1 MESDTFWN
9 SCRKREMAIDCLSRE
24 WYVKKRKRL
33 HKLFCGREIQ
43 ERGSRMKRV
52 TIRDVADLAG
62 VSRSTVSRVMNGHPA
77 ISDETRQMVL
87 AACETLHYVPD
98 VMARA
103 LAGQGTHTIGIIV
116 PDSSNPYFSALCT
129 AAEACAAEYGYRVI
143 LTNTL
148 HDPEDERD
156 AVERMIAQRVD
167 GMLISA
173 CSPASQ
179 EEHGSL
185 PGGIPC
191 IYWGNNHGPQCSF
204 VEADNERGAYEAA
217 QYLVCLGHRRICFLG
232 GRQGSRTLALRLEG
246 YRRSMAQNGLRPWE
260 IVCQEPG
267 GNLRDWCGAQA
278 SALFQSGVVPD
289 AFLAYSDTI
298 AVRIIEAAETAG
310 LSAPKDFSIIG
321 FDNILFSRLPQI
333 GLTSVSQKKFEA
345 GRTAV
350 TRLLEKINGRQ
361 GETSDLLKPELIVRS
376 TCRKRKAKER

>member
-1 MESDTFWN
+1 
-9 SCRKREMAIDCLSRE
+9 
-24 WYVKKRKRL
+24 
-33 HKLFCGREIQ
+33 
-43 ERGSRMKRV
+43 MKRV
-52 TIRDVADLAG
+52 TIRDVAALAG

-87 AACETLHYVPD
+87 AACEALHYVPD

-103 LAGQGTHTIGIIV
+103 LAGQGTHTIGIVV

-148 HDPEDERD
+148 HDPDDERD

-179 EEHGSL
+179 EEHGAL

-191 IYWGNNHGPQCSF
+191 IYWGNNHGPHCSF
-204 VEADNERGAYEAA
+204 VEADNARGAYEAA
-217 QYLVCLGHRRICFLG
+217 QYLVCLGHRKICFLG

-246 YRRSMAQNGLRPWE
+246 YRRSMMQNGLSPWE
-260 IVCQEPG
+260 IVCQEQTG
-267 GNLRDWCGAQA
+267 GLKDRKICFLGGRQGSRTLALRLEGYRRSMMQNGLSPWEIVCQEQTGGLKDWCGAQA
-278 SALFQSGVVPD
+278 SAMFQAGIVPD

-345 GRTAV
+345 GRMAV